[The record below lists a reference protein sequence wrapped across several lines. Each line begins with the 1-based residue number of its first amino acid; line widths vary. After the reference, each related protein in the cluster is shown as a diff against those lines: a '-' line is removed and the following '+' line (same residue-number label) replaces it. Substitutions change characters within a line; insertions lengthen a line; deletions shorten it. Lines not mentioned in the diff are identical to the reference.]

1 MTKKDVTKILTE
13 LGTKPG
19 FNVGTEVQAS
29 DSAWVDV
36 VWFDDR
42 FDFSPKKGEKWSG
55 MKTWRQ
61 PVLPVVGFE
70 IEASAGAM
78 TLKGS
83 VANLNDLGPLMDVI
97 VISEENIDKTR
108 KRADLWSG
116 RPSSEIWRE
125 LIRRAIQLIHEARPI
140 VRIVVMTEP
149 EIKQWWEEK
158 RNKL

>member
-42 FDFSPKKGEKWSG
+42 FDFSPRRRVKRWSG
-55 MKTWRQ
+55 IKTWRQ

-70 IEASAGAM
+70 IEASAGAR
-78 TLKGS
+78 TS
-83 VANLNDLGPLMDVI
+83 
-97 VISEENIDKTR
+97 
-108 KRADLWSG
+108 
-116 RPSSEIWRE
+116 
-125 LIRRAIQLIHEARPI
+125 
-140 VRIVVMTEP
+140 
-149 EIKQWWEEK
+149 
-158 RNKL
+158 

>member
-1 MTKKDVTKILTE
+1 VVRNKDLE
-13 LGTKPG
+13 AACASGCRLRDRG
-19 FNVGTEVQAS
+19 FG
-29 DSAWVDV
+29 
-36 VWFDDR
+36 
-42 FDFSPKKGEKWSG
+42 WS
-55 MKTWRQ
+55 
-61 PVLPVVGFE
+61 E
-70 IEASAGAM
+70 
-78 TLKGS
+78 
-83 VANLNDLGPLMDVI
+83 DVI

-125 LIRRAIQLIHEARPI
+125 LIRRAIQWIHEARPI